1 MTLVKYSLTINT
13 VKENMH
19 KNIFF
24 MLIPSGYKT
33 RSYFIQNL
41 SRFARWKSLHR
52 PFCSMM
58 RIFILLKSSRLWSD
72 SLKCWLTG
80 RNVFCKITPVSIQG
94 FVEVLLR
101 SANVLEATNRTL
113 KKVNNICTLAINST
127 NIVYCFPVT
136 LLVYNY
142 VCSVCLHRSDSCP

>member
-1 MTLVKYSLTINT
+1 VTLVKYSLTINT

-19 KNIFF
+19 KNLFF

-80 RNVFCKITPVSIQG
+80 GNVFCKITPVSIQG